1 MKTFTSSVF
10 YLLLTTILFSTIKVK
25 AQALV
30 PVGTKW
36 YYGYTTYGVVPP
48 QTSPFTYEC
57 IRFETKYNKIYSV
70 IKCSEQISSG
80 NTDSLLYLRTDSGKV
95 YQWVLSQ
102 DYLVFDFTKNVGD
115 TLTLGKNSYKYTIWK
130 KYYTKNYSSTDS
142 LLSFEIF
149 NNSCFSFSYVC
160 EKILKLVG
168 YGIEN
173 FTDFNDNNM
182 IPEGDGFGIRC
193 FDIPTITDSFHLSKR
208 GTPCDY
214 KGKWFLGAE
223 LGIKEITQDKSLK
236 VFPNPVTDV
245 LIISSE
251 KIISNIDFFNLRG
264 RKVLSIP
271 THDNSISINPHLF
284 GLENGLY
291 LLTIKSGEDVSH
303 IKILVK

>member
-10 YLLLTTILFSTIKVK
+10 YLLLATILFSTIKVK

-36 YYGYTTYGVVPP
+36 YYGVNIYDVDPPDTY
-48 QTSPFTYEC
+48 PFSYEC
-57 IRFETKYNKIYSV
+57 IRLETRNNKTYSV
-70 IKCSEQISSG
+70 IKYG
-80 NTDSLLYLRTDSGKV
+80 DSLFYLRSDSGKV

-115 TLTLGKNSYKYTIWK
+115 TIVLGNRNTSYQILE

-142 LLSFEIF
+142 LLTFKLLSI
-149 NNSCFSFSYVC
+149 SYFPIYWVANVC
-160 EKILKLVG
+160 EKILKTGG
-168 YGIEN
+168 YTNHYLTDLDDGDFLMGEIN
-173 FTDFNDNNM
+173 FRL
-182 IPEGDGFGIRC
+182 RC
-193 FDIPTITDSFHLSKR
+193 FDIPTIADSFHLTKP

-245 LIISSE
+245 LTISSE
-251 KIISNIDFFNLRG
+251 KIISNIDFFNLEG

-271 THDNSISINPHLF
+271 THDNSISINLHLF
-284 GLENGLY
+284 GLKNGLY